1 MAKSELKGGSMDA
14 ATKCA
19 HSSRTAPAGTFHGGK
34 PPSGPKPEP
43 SKLNGVPAIKEK
55 GISGR

>member
-1 MAKSELKGGSMDA
+1 MSKSELKGGSMDA

-19 HSSRTAPAGTFHGGK
+19 HGSRTAPAGSYKGGK

-43 SKLNGVPAIKEK
+43 VKLNGVPAPKM
-55 GISGR
+55 GGTSR